1 MVWPFSS
8 SSSKNKT
15 DDKQDTPSAAVAS
28 AIDVLEHAGEDA
40 KAFLHSTAKHIEH
53 DISSAESALKIAAQD
68 LPPLPIIPPSVEPYL
83 IASAVFGVS
92 TAAVVF
98 YRRNLRRIPS
108 AAYLTPNTL
117 KGRRVLK
124 GKVTSVGDSDNFRF
138 YHTPG
143 GIWAG
148 WGWLRH
154 VPSGTKALKD
164 KTLHIRIAGVDAP
177 EGAHFGMPAQPF
189 STESLA
195 WLRKEL
201 LGKTVTVQPYAKDR
215 YERVVS
221 MAWYPSFLPFL
232 PKKNVSKEMLKIGYG
247 QIYRQAGSQYGGLLK
262 EFERLEKK
270 AKAKKIGIWSQKD
283 MVSAADHKKQHLRGG
298 E

>member
-8 SSSKNKT
+8 SSSKQKF
-15 DDKQDTPSAAVAS
+15 DDKQGIPSATVAS
-28 AIDVLEHAGEDA
+28 AIDTLEHASEDA
-40 KAFLHSTAKHIEH
+40 KTFLHSTAKHLEH
-53 DISSAESALKIAAQD
+53 DIATAETTLKSAAQD
-68 LPPLPIIPPSVEPYL
+68 LPLPIIPPSAEPYL
-83 IASAVFGVS
+83 IVSAVFGVS
-92 TAAVVF
+92 TAAVLF
-98 YRRNLRRIPS
+98 YRKHLRRIPS
-108 AAYLTPNTL
+108 AAYLTPNML

-164 KTLHIRIAGVDAP
+164 KTLHVRLAGVDAP

-201 LGKTVTVQPYAKDR
+201 LGKTVTIQPYAKDR

-232 PKKNVSKEMLKIGYG
+232 PMKNVSKEMLKIGYG

-262 EFERLEKK
+262 EFERIEKK
-270 AKAKKIGIWSQKD
+270 AKANKIGIWSQKD
-283 MVSAADHKKQHLRGG
+283 MVSASEHKKQYLRGG